1 MRKIKFAKEKYDY
14 TMLLAK
20 ILIKYRSRAK
30 FADTLGVTPKTLMN
44 KLEGKTPF
52 KQWEVEQICKLLD
65 IEHDDIQT
73 YFFTK
78 SDTRKET

>member
-1 MRKIKFAKEKYDY
+1 
-14 TMLLAK
+14 MLLAK
-20 ILIKYRSRAK
+20 ILIKYKSRKK
-30 FADTLGVTPKTLMN
+30 FADALGVTHKTLMH
-44 KLEGKTPF
+44 KLNGETPF

-65 IEHDDIQT
+65 IDHDDIQT